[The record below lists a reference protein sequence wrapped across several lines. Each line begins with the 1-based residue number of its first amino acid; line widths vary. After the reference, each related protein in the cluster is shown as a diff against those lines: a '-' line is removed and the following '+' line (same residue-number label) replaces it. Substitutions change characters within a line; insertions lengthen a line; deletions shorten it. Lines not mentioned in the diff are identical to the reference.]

1 MAQIKDYEVC
11 HLSLTYIESPDYR
24 GVTALLQFLIEFILI
39 MVSGILGGLVGS
51 LTGLGGGTVVVPLL
65 SLFLG
70 VPIYFAAAAGLFS
83 SIATSAGSA
92 SRYTREKIANLKI
105 GIGLQVATTI
115 GVIVGSIIAIL
126 VYTNGFDAIIYI
138 IFGAVLLGSLVPVV
152 RRGKTELPEEMEDD
166 NTTRI
171 FQLKGT
177 YFDSKMKKNVSY
189 TGVRWWIGEFIMFFA
204 GLLAGLLGI
213 GGGALNVLAM
223 DATMNLP
230 MKVATTTSNF
240 MVGITAATGAS
251 IYWYE
256 GYIQFFVV
264 AATVLGVLI
273 GAFLGAKILTSISNT
288 NIRWIFFSVLSFLG
302 VEMVL
307 RGLNYSGTLVLNS
320 TFTLGVS
327 LTVAIVLIVLLY
339 YYTKSLGVKERKS

>member
-1 MAQIKDYEVC
+1 MTPI
-11 HLSLTYIESPDYR
+11 
-24 GVTALLQFLIEFILI
+24 LQFLLEFIYI
-39 MVSGILGGLVGS
+39 FISGILGGLVGS
-51 LTGLGGGTVVVPLL
+51 LTGLGGGTVIVPLL
-65 SLFLG
+65 SLFVG

-115 GVIVGSIIAIL
+115 GVISGSIIAVL
-126 VYTNGFDAIIYI
+126 VYTNGFEAIIYI
-138 IFGAVLLGSLVPVV
+138 IFGGVLLGSLIPIV
-152 RRGKTELPEEMEDD
+152 RRGKSELPEKIKADRS
-166 NTTRI
+166 TSL
-171 FQLKGT
+171 FQLSGN
-177 YFDSKMKKNVSY
+177 YFDSRMQKKIDYS
-189 TGVRWWIGEFIMFFA
+189 GVRWWYGELIMFFA
-204 GLLAGLLGI
+204 GLLSGLLGI

-264 AATVLGVLI
+264 ASTVLGVLV
-273 GAFLGAKILTSISNT
+273 GAFLGAKVLVSISNV

-302 VEMVL
+302 IQMVL
-307 RGLNYSGTLVLNS
+307 RGLENS
-320 TFTLGVS
+320 SILALSSTGSIIVS
-327 LTVAIVLIVLLY
+327 VVFAVILIAILY
-339 YYTKSLGVKERKS
+339 LYTKRTGVATRQT